1 MLVKPPAPESVP
13 ALRHVAV
20 DARVGR
26 GGDAAELSQFGN
38 NVVRIHQY
46 PPAAD
51 PVFSTHCRND
61 QRRHLGRIL

>member
-1 MLVKPPAPESVP
+1 MLVKPPGLESVP

-38 NVVRIHQY
+38 NVVRIHQ
-46 PPAAD
+46 
-51 PVFSTHCRND
+51 
-61 QRRHLGRIL
+61 